1 MFYDELSGSKRES
14 PCIGRGIGSSRGSVQ
29 RHGSLQC
36 GGHPLSGDYWLRSR
50 EIMRDKTTRRARWA
64 AVAGG
69 AVCAVLLVAPGA
81 SASTTAGWG
90 DELIQLDPG
99 GQQSQGWGDEL
110 IDGRGGAVAGG
121 AVCAVRLVA
130 PGAAASSTAGWGDE
144 LIQLDSGSQ
153 QAQGWGDELMNGWGD
168 ELINGWGDELINGWG
183 DELINGWGDELINSG
198 GYQANGRAGRPSR
211 RAGACRPA
219 RSGP

>member
-1 MFYDELSGSKRES
+1 
-14 PCIGRGIGSSRGSVQ
+14 
-29 RHGSLQC
+29 
-36 GGHPLSGDYWLRSR
+36 
-50 EIMRDKTTRRARWA
+50 MRDKTTRRARWA

-110 IDGRGGAVAGG
+110 I
-121 AVCAVRLVA
+121 
-130 PGAAASSTAGWGDE
+130 
-144 LIQLDSGSQ
+144 
-153 QAQGWGDELMNGWGD
+153 NGWGD

-198 GYQANGRAGRPSR
+198 GYQTNGWGDELI
-211 RAGACRPA
+211 
-219 RSGP
+219 

>member
-14 PCIGRGIGSSRGSVQ
+14 PCIGRGSGSSRGSVQ

-110 IDGRGGAVAGG
+110 I
-121 AVCAVRLVA
+121 
-130 PGAAASSTAGWGDE
+130 
-144 LIQLDSGSQ
+144 
-153 QAQGWGDELMNGWGD
+153 NGWGD

-183 DELINGWGDELINSG
+183 DERINGWGDELINSG